1 MSAQIKRLKEAD
13 RINMIAHYLKTKTQ
27 PEGYFVKEDDKGGYR
42 VTAVKIRDPE
52 EEKRKKRDR
61 YIKKLLEVDPSLV
74 ASFFDAGIP
83 PGATLC
89 PEEKNVD
96 MKTEEPI

>member
-52 EEKRKKRDR
+52 EEKRKKKDR
-61 YIKKLLEVDPSLV
+61 YIKKLLEVDPSL
-74 ASFFDAGIP
+74 A
-83 PGATLC
+83 ATLC